1 MTKVGS
7 FSTSKTCKVTFALP
21 QFHKHREITW
31 KMHVENT
38 DSKKNTYDMII
49 GRDLMHEMGLN
60 IDFQK
65 GRMVWDNAWVNMQN
79 PDHFRE
85 NLLEEFE
92 EELFLMHDPDTT
104 EAERIQRIVDV
115 KYSPANLEEEVKK
128 ADLLNK
134 QEQQELL
141 KLLKKFEPLFDGTLG
156 DWKTKPV
163 DLKLKDPGSKPVYQK
178 PYPVPKSKEQ
188 KLKQECNRLVGLGI
202 LKKVN
207 HSEWGMP
214 AFTISKADGSLRSLA
229 DSRKLNQLIK
239 RMPYPLPKIQDML
252 PKLEGF
258 QWATSLDLN
267 MGYYHIRLM
276 SNASNLC
283 TVVFSWG
290 NMST

>member
-1 MTKVGS
+1 MFQKKGKRKLKNTARLKVLFDTGCGSTLINHSAVKKLKQKSNNGQKWMTKVGS

-141 KLLKKFEPLFDGTLG
+141 KLLMTLSQ
-156 DWKTKPV
+156 V
-163 DLKLKDPGSKPVYQK
+163 REL
-178 PYPVPKSKEQ
+178 
-188 KLKQECNRLVGLGI
+188 C
-202 LKKVN
+202 
-207 HSEWGMP
+207 
-214 AFTISKADGSLRSLA
+214 
-229 DSRKLNQLIK
+229 
-239 RMPYPLPKIQDML
+239 
-252 PKLEGF
+252 
-258 QWATSLDLN
+258 
-267 MGYYHIRLM
+267 IRFLW
-276 SNASNLC
+276 S
-283 TVVFSWG
+283 V
-290 NMST
+290 